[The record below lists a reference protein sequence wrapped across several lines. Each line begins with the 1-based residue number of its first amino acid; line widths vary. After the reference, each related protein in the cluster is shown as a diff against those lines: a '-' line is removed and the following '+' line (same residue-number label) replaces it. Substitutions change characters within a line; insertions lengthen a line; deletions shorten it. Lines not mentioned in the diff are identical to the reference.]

1 MRPLWKKKEMGGEK
15 VNVMKDNLGLR
26 LQSWTTSRSW
36 PWNDVISLLTLHLD
50 AGGLRDFWMTNYT
63 LEYEALLRYN
73 GMTEGGV
80 DRVPQVLQIGD
91 ITLPFIVPFVGLLAS
106 AGCLFS
112 LVADPETYPTVNTF
126 EDLEKQEIPIASYD
140 DLSVQLLS
148 VVKEKY
154 VNIKEKNIE
163 FDEISTVLRMRKPP
177 VVPITK
183 TRRLIWRK
191 NEIGGQKGHVLKD
204 NLGIHLQS
212 WTTSRSW
219 PWNDAISLMTLYLD
233 AGGLRDFWMIN
244 YTLEYEALLRFNEMA
259 EGGLHKGPEGL
270 PLGDIA
276 SPFIVLLGGL
286 LASAVVLVVEMR
298 LGIEDDF
305 YLQIIRLVHLFTICL
320 FVPDFE
326 RCNLKKK

>member
-1 MRPLWKKKEMGGEK
+1 RVFGGAIWAAL
-15 VNVMKDNLGLR
+15 LGAVLAYALAWRVVARESLAASVAAALRAFSSCGGPPQLRVASTPQR
-26 LQSWTTSRSW
+26 LQLAS
-36 PWNDVISLLTLHLD
+36 VLLTS
-50 AGGLRDFWMTNYT
+50 A
-63 LEYEALLRYN
+63 
-73 GMTEGGV
+73 V
-80 DRVPQVLQIGD
+80 
-91 ITLPFIVPFVGLLAS
+91 IVAS
-106 AGCLFS
+106 VYQGCLFS